1 MKKQMQK
8 VVIVGALALAPVLSA
23 GSVMAAPASNAD
35 CNVNNNIKVNS
46 NSQQGTQNTM
56 KWNINGQDWSALLSK
71 WFPQF
76 KQDGQQQGNN
86 NNSGQVKVEQPK
98 QGGTEN
104 KGQQQSPNGSTEQN
118 KQEQAA
124 NVSEFAKQVA
134 ELVNKERAAA
144 GLAPLKLDNKLSEVA
159 MKKAKDMYDNN
170 YFDHQS
176 PTYGSPFD
184 MMKANGIQYS
194 TAGENIAKGQRTPEE
209 VMNAWMN
216 SDGHRKN
223 IMNSSF
229 TTIGVAYYNGEWVQ
243 QFTG

>member
-23 GSVMAAPASNAD
+23 GSVMAAPATPTD
-35 CNVNNNIKVNS
+35 CNVSHMKVNS
-46 NSQQGTQNTM
+46 NSPQVTQNTV
-56 KWNINGQDWSALLSK
+56 KWNMNGQDWSALLSK

-76 KQDGQQQGNN
+76 KQGEQQQENK

-104 KGQQQSPNGSTEQN
+104 KGQQQPSNGNKDQN
-118 KQEQAA
+118 KQEQPA
-124 NVSEFAKQVA
+124 NVSDFAKQVA
-134 ELVNKERAAA
+134 ELVNKERATA
-144 GLAPLKLDNKLSEVA
+144 GLAPLKLDTKLSEVA

-194 TAGENIAKGQRTPEE
+194 TAGENIAKGQRTPAE

-223 IMNSSF
+223 IMNASF

-243 QFTG
+243 QFIG